1 MNTQQEV
8 RVSYHNTH
16 ATKSFGICQ
25 RILQFQQECD
35 VTPAGRFGF
44 ADCRAMRQSITV
56 EINRKLQSDHFKSS
70 KDEIKKN
77 LRLRWRPICSM
88 ADAWKQHQASKSE
101 RLASIPTTSARHV
114 MLQESIWI
122 YVWVMCLEMS
132 ACIQIVKESTAVGT
146 DKTRQ
151 TSFRIESQQ
160 VASTTWTLQA
170 TGRQEVG
177 TVMCRSYEQTWQ
189 NVKIMAT
196 MWENF
201 LTYGIL
207 WRRQPDIFA
216 TSKSKRRLLQRMHGH
231 DYNSWRRLEGSI
243 TMVLPKQTAP
253 PSMLGP
259 VSPCKNHIVEWFLTR
274 YFDLFVFAFNL
285 HVWRKT

>member
-35 VTPAGRFGF
+35 VAPAGRFGF
-44 ADCRAMRQSITV
+44 VDCRAMRQSITV

-101 RLASIPTTSARHV
+101 RLAPIPTTSARNV

-132 ACIQIVKESTAVGT
+132 ACIQTVKESTAVGT

-151 TSFRIESQQ
+151 TSSRIESQQ

-170 TGRQEVG
+170 IGRQEVG
-177 TVMCRSYEQTWQ
+177 TVMCRHTSRHG
-189 NVKIMAT
+189 KMSR
-196 MWENF
+196 
-201 LTYGIL
+201 L
-207 WRRQPDIFA
+207 WRRCGR
-216 TSKSKRRLLQRMHGH
+216 TSWLTGFSDADSQLFLRPA
-231 DYNSWRRLEGSI
+231 N
-243 TMVLPKQTAP
+243 
-253 PSMLGP
+253 PSAG
-259 VSPCKNHIVEWFLTR
+259 CCRGCTGTTTI
-274 YFDLFVFAFNL
+274 AGGG
-285 HVWRKT
+285 

>member
-35 VTPAGRFGF
+35 VAPAGRFGF

-101 RLASIPTTSARHV
+101 RLAPIPTTSARNV

-122 YVWVMCLEMS
+122 YVWVHRGGGFHCQS
-132 ACIQIVKESTAVGT
+132 YFHGNIYTGIQIDKIVKSHLLIPNWSKRFVFN
-146 DKTRQ
+146 R
-151 TSFRIESQQ
+151 RIEQQ
-160 VASTTWTLQA
+160 ST
-170 TGRQEVG
+170 
-177 TVMCRSYEQTWQ
+177 
-189 NVKIMAT
+189 
-196 MWENF
+196 
-201 LTYGIL
+201 
-207 WRRQPDIFA
+207 
-216 TSKSKRRLLQRMHGH
+216 
-231 DYNSWRRLEGSI
+231 
-243 TMVLPKQTAP
+243 
-253 PSMLGP
+253 
-259 VSPCKNHIVEWFLTR
+259 
-274 YFDLFVFAFNL
+274 DLFAIGHGLLKYHICPILYIVISLCHFLSFPN
-285 HVWRKT
+285 H